1 MLSGPPSIVRRVWV
15 LVTTAYLVTATAT
28 ALLLWSPGLEELS
41 VATRAEIQLAIWF
54 AVFGLT
60 GAALML
66 GLRRLERWARAPLSG
81 FEQQIRSLAERRYVE
96 EQQPD
101 VAEWVELSRS
111 INVLVARVRHML
123 RERDEALRSLMERV
137 EHDELTGVASRE
149 LFMATLKG
157 RLRDADPQDGAP
169 GVSTG
174 IGGVA
179 IVRVHDLDG
188 MNRRVGRSRT
198 DEFLVA
204 IATSLRARTHLW
216 PQAQQGLL
224 ARLNGADFGLLLHGV
239 DLETWRDLILRVSES
254 LASLG
259 HEGFTEGADV
269 AWIGATG
276 YLQGESVSDVLARV
290 DNMLLYAQGRQEP
303 VCFAP
308 PTARPALVTVA
319 QWRMVIEQ
327 ALDTGHLRLSTQPV
341 QDIDGRTLHLAAEL
355 QLLLP
360 DGTVLGAE
368 EVLPPAVRSGRVGDL
383 EIKLVEMVLGRI
395 RSEGQEI
402 AVRLSLAS
410 VLRPIFLRQ
419 LGELLDRQTDALP
432 LLRIELP
439 EPASDGAELGGLQA
453 LARVLEGRPCQ
464 LGVAHFGLQASLL
477 SVLST
482 GGVRYVKL
490 APELLSQPDDAR
502 SQQHLAHL
510 WRNLSAL
517 QVQVL
522 GEDTQSQ
529 YMLQTMLPQAL
540 ATLPPSGSRASA
552 AARAAAPTP

>member
-15 LVTTAYLVTATAT
+15 LVTAAYLVTATAT
-28 ALLLWSPGLEELS
+28 ALLLWSPGLQELP
-41 VATRAEIQLAIWF
+41 ATTRAEIQLGVWF
-54 AVFGLT
+54 AVFGIT

-66 GLRRLERWARAPLSG
+66 GLRRLERWARAPLAG

-96 EQQPD
+96 EQQPN
-101 VAEWVELSRS
+101 VAEWIELSRS

-123 RERDEALRSLMERV
+123 RERDEALKSLMERV

-157 RLRDADPQDGAP
+157 RLRDADAEDGKA
-169 GVSTG
+169 GVNTG

-204 IATSLRARTHLW
+204 IATALRARTHLW
-216 PQAQQGLL
+216 PQSQQGLL

-239 DLETWRDLILRVSES
+239 DLERWREQILRVSES

-276 YLQGESVSDVLARV
+276 YLQGESFSDVLARV

-327 ALDTGHLRLSTQPV
+327 ALDTGHLRLTTQPI
-341 QDIDGRTLHLAAEL
+341 QDVDGSTLHHAAEL

-360 DGTVLGAE
+360 DSTVLGAE

-383 EIKLVEMVLGRI
+383 ELKLVEMVLGRI
-395 RSEGQEI
+395 RSDGQEI

-410 VLRPIFLRQ
+410 VLRPVFLRQ
-419 LGELLDRQTDALP
+419 LGELLDSQPEALP
-432 LLRIELP
+432 HLRIELQ
-439 EPASDGAELGGLQA
+439 EPTGNSAGLGGLQG
-453 LARVLEGRPCQ
+453 LARVLEGRACQ
-464 LGVAHFGLQASLL
+464 LGITHFGLQASLL
-477 SVLST
+477 SVLAA
-482 GGVRYVKL
+482 GQVRYVKL
-490 APELLSQPDDAR
+490 APELLSLPDDVR
-502 SQQHLAHL
+502 GQQHLEQL

-517 QVQVL
+517 GVQVY

-529 YMLQTMLPQAL
+529 YMLRTMLPQTVVHA
-540 ATLPPSGSRASA
+540 PPTTVHDADETFAAASA
-552 AARAAAPTP
+552 V